1 MSYEWISNIIEQYG
15 FLGIFIISAIGNM
28 IPYTTIPYLILVMAY
43 ASTLPTIY
51 QQVLTAIASA
61 TGAAVGKIAV
71 YYIGRGA
78 RKIIGEE
85 NRRKLHLFAKLAGK
99 GIFITIFLFA
109 ALPLPDDVIYV
120 PVGMAGY
127 SLLRYFI
134 AVLAGKIII
143 TLAAVYF
150 GSSIRWLLE
159 GGLGFPL
166 WISLPVLIILTLWIT
181 FVILRMDWERIVED
195 FNENFPKGMKTL
207 LLELSKSLIPFIP
220 RKRR

>member
-1 MSYEWISNIIEQYG
+1 MSYEWISSIIEQYG
-15 FLGIFIISAIGNM
+15 FLGIFVISAVGNM

-43 ASTLPTIY
+43 ASTLPTTY

-61 TGAAVGKIAV
+61 IGATVGKLIV

-78 RKIIGEE
+78 GRIINEE
-85 NRRKLHLFAKLAGK
+85 NRKKLQLFTKLVDK

-109 ALPLPDDVIYV
+109 ALPLPDDIIYV

-134 AVLAGKIII
+134 AVLTGKIVI

-150 GSSIRWLLE
+150 GSSMRWLLE
-159 GGLGFPL
+159 GSLGFPL

-181 FVILRMDWERIVED
+181 LVILRMNWERIVED
-195 FNENFPKGMKTL
+195 FNEDVLKGLKTF
-207 LLELSKSLIPFIP
+207 LLELSRSLIPFSL
-220 RKRR
+220 KRR